1 MMKVLHTLLR
11 PEGNDK
17 YCDHIDMN
25 NGKSNPF
32 ADGLDNFSSFKLQT
46 PLDAGL
52 QYGEGDLKCE
62 TGIFIL

>member
-1 MMKVLHTLLR
+1 
-11 PEGNDK
+11 
-17 YCDHIDMN
+17 MN